1 MARKKRIL
9 VVNDDGLHGEG
20 LTPLREALAS
30 LGTVTAIV
38 PERERSAASHCL
50 TLHKPLRLKPHGPG
64 LYAINGTPADCARI
78 GVLHLM
84 RSGVDLVVSGIN
96 RGHNMGQDVI
106 YSGTV
111 AAATEAAMLGVPAVA
126 VSQGLKGGKGD
137 YRAAAAF
144 AVRLAKRL
152 LAHPQKGIL
161 LNVNVPALP
170 PEAVKGW
177 KTVRLGERL
186 YDQNVAVRRDPRGD
200 LYFWMAGRWVRG
212 RDVPGTDIAAVRAGY
227 VSVTP
232 LSLDP
237 TDVAALPKVAAW
249 RF

>member
-1 MARKKRIL
+1 MPREKRIL

-20 LTPLREALAS
+20 LTPLREALKA
-30 LGTVTAIV
+30 LGKVTAIV

-64 LYAINGTPADCARI
+64 LFAINGTPADCARI

-84 RSGVDLVVSGIN
+84 RAGVDLVVSGIN
-96 RGHNMGQDVI
+96 RGHNLGQDVI

-111 AAATEAAMLGVPAVA
+111 AAASEAALLGVPALA
-126 VSQGLKGGKGD
+126 VSQGLKGGRGD

-144 AVRLAKRL
+144 AVRAAKRL
-152 LAHPQKGIL
+152 LAGPKRGTL
-161 LNVNVPALP
+161 LNVNVPALS
-170 PEAVKGW
+170 PEDVKGW
-177 KTVRLGERL
+177 KAVRLGERL

-200 LYFWMAGRWVRG
+200 HYFWMVGRWVRG
-212 RDVPGTDIAAVRAGY
+212 RDLPGTDVAAVRAGY
-227 VSVTP
+227 ISVTP
-232 LSLDP
+232 LRLDP
-237 TDVAALPKVAAW
+237 TDAAALPKVAAW

>member
-1 MARKKRIL
+1 MARQKRIL

-20 LTPLREALAS
+20 LNPLREALAP
-30 LGTVTAIV
+30 LGKVTAIV

-64 LYAINGTPADCARI
+64 LFAINGTPADCARI

-84 RSGVDLVVSGIN
+84 RAGVDLVVSGIN
-96 RGHNMGQDVI
+96 RGHNLGQDVI

-111 AAATEAAMLGVPAVA
+111 AAASEAALLGVPALA
-126 VSQGLKGGKGD
+126 LSQGLKGGRGD

-144 AVRLAKRL
+144 AVRAAKRL
-152 LAHPQKGIL
+152 LAGPKRGTL
-161 LNVNVPALP
+161 LNVNVPALA
-170 PEAVKGW
+170 PEDVKGW
-177 KTVRLGERL
+177 KIVRLGERL

-200 LYFWMAGRWVRG
+200 LYFWMVGRWVKG
-212 RDVPGTDIAAVRAGY
+212 RDLPGTDVAAVRAGY
-227 VSVTP
+227 ISVTP
-232 LSLDP
+232 LRLDS
-237 TDVAALPKVAAW
+237 TDDAALPKVAAW